1 MDLDVFVAQYNKRKA
16 ASEQIEDVHYLTADE
31 YAERTH
37 RSAVTVRVMCRNGE
51 IEGAVKVGKLWR
63 IPVKDTADMQNL
75 KKENIRLAAENA
87 ALRER
92 LGCVKALLE
101 LPNIS

>member
-1 MDLDVFVAQYNKRKA
+1 MDLDVFVTQYKQRNA
-16 ASEQIEDVHYLTADE
+16 TGEQVEDTHYISADE
-31 YAERTH
+31 YAERTQ
-37 RSAVTVRVMCRNGE
+37 RSPVTVRAMCKDGK
-51 IEGAVKVGKLWR
+51 ITGAVKVGKLWR

-75 KKENIRLAAENA
+75 KMENIRLAAENA